1 MRTEY
6 FTIERDE
13 TLVEAFKNKG
23 IQEIGSNVILD
34 KTITGIGATYWE
46 LHLAK
51 RPSIIIEPNVP
62 VIIGKAEK
70 VDNSLAVYAL
80 CNKTQVKKFL
90 E

>member
-23 IQEIGSNVILD
+23 IQEIESNVILD

-51 RPSIIIEPNVP
+51 RPSIIIDFVYFADNP
-62 VIIGKAEK
+62 VAQHYDTEAYQR
-70 VDNSLAVYAL
+70 LVYTG
-80 CNKTQVKKFL
+80 CR
-90 E
+90 